1 MSKSFVI
8 GITGGSG
15 SGKTAF
21 VQQLAS
27 HFNEDDICKISQDN
41 YYIEREKQPI
51 DENGVENYDSIHS
64 IDYEQLANDLFQ
76 LKGGESITRKEYT
89 FNNPS
94 RTGEA
99 RVLTFTPA
107 PIVIVEGLFVLYHQ
121 QVVDLLDLKV
131 FVDAR
136 DHIKLK
142 RRIIR
147 DKEERGYDLD
157 DVLYRYEKHAM
168 PTYDRFIKPLK
179 EEADLVVP
187 NNEHF
192 DMAAEVLAGFL
203 HAKLSKLNRH

>member
-1 MSKSFVI
+1 MSGSFAI

-27 HFNEDDICKISQDN
+27 YFQESDICLISQDN

-51 DENGVENYDSIHS
+51 DENGVENYDSVDS
-64 IDYEQLANDLFQ
+64 IDYIQFARDLSR
-76 LKGGESITRKEYT
+76 LKKGEGITRKEYT
-89 FNNPS
+89 FNNPNCQPS
-94 RTGEA
+94 
-99 RVLTFTPA
+99 VLTFVPA
-107 PIVIVEGLFVLYHQ
+107 PIVMVEGIFVLYHR

-157 DVLYRYEKHAM
+157 DVLYRYEKHTM

-179 EEADLVVP
+179 EEADLVIP
-187 NNEHF
+187 NNDHF

-203 HAKLSKLNRH
+203 QARLVKLKQH